1 MSEVHEGLGFV
12 GAALESARQTLLR
25 LRRWRVWWVVAVAA
39 VALCVV
45 AGLLARRAPDR
56 VEGRFLVSIL
66 SWWMVGT
73 VLLPW
78 FAMWLGV
85 QTVYGSLEDRTFQ
98 YAFLRPVSRTALL
111 FGNWLAVTLVAAGVG
126 VLGMAAIF
134 VGVAPVAERWPVGVE
149 SSVFTAFAT
158 AAVAGAIAYA
168 AAAMAFA
175 TATRRPLLWAA
186 LFVVGLQ
193 MFVANLPMSAGLRQ
207 LTITDPLRRLLVDRL
222 EPDRRLMDALWPAQD
237 VLEDAAIG
245 EPLRDLAVFTCVCL
259 VFAALRYCRTE
270 YDARPRE

>member
-1 MSEVHEGLGFV
+1 MSEGHDGLGFV
-12 GAALESARQTLLR
+12 GTAFESARQTLLR
-25 LRRWRVWWVVAVAA
+25 LRRWRVWWVVAFAA
-39 VALCVV
+39 VVLCVV
-45 AGLLARRAPDR
+45 AGLLANKAERID
-56 VEGRFLVSIL
+56 GRFLVSIL

-98 YAFLRPVSRTALL
+98 YLFLRPVSRTALL
-111 FGNWLAVTLVAAGVG
+111 FGNWLAVTLVAAAVG
-126 VLGMAAIF
+126 VLGMAAVF
-134 VGVAPVAERWPVGVE
+134 AGVAPVAERWPVGVE
-149 SSVFTAFAT
+149 TGVFTAFAA
-158 AAVAGAIAYA
+158 AAVAGAVAYA

-222 EPDRRLMDALWPAQD
+222 EPDRRLVEALWPAQD

-245 EPLRDLAVFTCVCL
+245 EPMRDLVVFTCVCL